1 MAFLSWLLYF
11 RVNKAKEDL
20 LLNEW
25 LLNFAWWLDSFA
37 WSTSLHESFYM
48 YAWVESTH
56 VLTIMVF
63 LGMLFVID
71 LRMLG
76 LAFVNVP
83 ASKISERLDKP
94 MMIGFTLMIIT
105 GFILFFAIPVRSTQ
119 SIWFRIKVVL
129 LIAAGINAFL
139 FRSKMRN
146 AKGSWDLDRKPP
158 KRIRVG
164 AGLSLALWAGV
175 VATGRT
181 IAYDWFDCHKELS
194 YFMYWAAGCVD
205 EMALMD

>member
-1 MAFLSWLLYF
+1 M
-11 RVNKAKEDL
+11 
-20 LLNEW
+20 LNEW
-25 LLNFAWWLDSFA
+25 LLSFARWLDSFA
-37 WSTSLHESFYM
+37 WSTEIHESFYL
-48 YAWVESTH
+48 YAWIESTH

-76 LAFVNVP
+76 LAFVDVS

-94 MMIGFTLMIIT
+94 MMIGFALMVIS
-105 GFILFFAIPVRSTQ
+105 GLFLFFAIPVRSTQ

-139 FRSKMRN
+139 FRRKMKQ
-146 AKGSWDLDRKPP
+146 AKGTWDTDRVPP

-164 AGLSLALWAGV
+164 AGLSLVLWIGV
-175 VATGRT
+175 IMTGRT
-181 IAYDWFDCHKELS
+181 IAYDWFDCHKELP
-194 YFMYWAAGCVD
+194 YFMYWLAGCVD
-205 EMALMD
+205 EMAALD